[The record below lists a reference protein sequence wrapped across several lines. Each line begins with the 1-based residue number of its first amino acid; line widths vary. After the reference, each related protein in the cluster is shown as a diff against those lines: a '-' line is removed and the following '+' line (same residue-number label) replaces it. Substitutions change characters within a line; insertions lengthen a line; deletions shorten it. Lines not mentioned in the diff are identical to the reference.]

1 MKGIH
6 KVNVERLFFSKFE
19 FEVSK
24 RTLQRWTKKLN
35 GNEWD
40 LKDKSRRPKKINYKI
55 TPELEKEVIS
65 IREKTGWGQE
75 RFVILSP

>member
-6 KVNVERLFFSKFE
+6 KVNVERLFFLSLNS
-19 FEVSK
+19 EVSK

-65 IREKTGWGQE
+65 IREKNWLGS
-75 RFVILSP
+75 RKDL

>member
-6 KVNVERLFFSKFE
+6 KVNVERLFSKFE

-24 RTLQRWTKKLN
+24 RTLQRWTKNLM

-65 IREKTGWGQE
+65 IREKLVGVKK